1 MHKILVIN
9 PNSNTDVTVKLSDIF
24 REYHIS
30 KKTKVDCISI
40 QDGPFGIE
48 SDEDI
53 HHVSPL
59 VIKKIKNELL
69 NYDAFV
75 IACYSDPGLSDSK
88 LVFSAPIYGIH
99 ETTVK
104 FCHDRKIKFGVIA
117 LGEES
122 IKRHY
127 EYIRKLSLS
136 SYYVGEVSINMD
148 VNEAVNGENTMMK
161 IYNASKNLIQNEKA
175 EAIILGCAGMAKYR
189 ESLEKQLGVKVLDP
203 VQTSVDCAIMNL

>member
-9 PNSNTDVTVKLSDIF
+9 PNSNADVTVKLSDIF
-24 REYHIS
+24 REYHIT
-30 KKTKVDCISI
+30 KNTKVDCISI

-59 VIKKIKNELL
+59 VVNKIKNELP

-88 LVFSAPIYGIH
+88 LAFSAPIYGIH

-104 FCHDRKIKFGVIA
+104 FCHYRKIKFGVIA

-127 EYIRKLSLS
+127 EYIGKLNLRL
-136 SYYVGEVSINMD
+136 YYSGEVSIDID

-189 ESLEKQLGVKVLDP
+189 ESLEQKLGIMVLDP
-203 VQTSVDCAIMNL
+203 VQTSVDSAIMNL

>member
-9 PNSNTDVTVKLSDIF
+9 PNSNAVVTVKLSDIF
-24 REYHIS
+24 REYHIT
-30 KKTKVDCISI
+30 KNTKVDCISI

-59 VIKKIKNELL
+59 VVNKIKNELP

-88 LVFSAPIYGIH
+88 FAFSAPIYGIH

-104 FCHDRKIKFGVIA
+104 FCHYRKIKFGVIA
-117 LGEES
+117 LGEKS

-127 EYIRKLSLS
+127 EYIRKLNLRL
-136 SYYVGEVSINMD
+136 YYAGEVSIDMD

-189 ESLEKQLGVKVLDP
+189 ESLEQKLGIMVLDP
-203 VQTSVDCAIMNL
+203 VQTSVDSAIMNL